1 VHLNCGNAG
10 KTSFSFVGKQ
20 SQAEELKRLQKIVV
34 GLKLTLAFEVQYLIS
49 IYLVK
54 FSMLFLYSRFA

>member
-1 VHLNCGNAG
+1 M
-10 KTSFSFVGKQ
+10 GKQ

-34 GLKLTLAFEVQYLIS
+34 GLKLTLAFEVQYLVS

-54 FSMLFLYSRFA
+54 FGMLFLYSRFA